1 MLVFI
6 EDERTF
12 VVRNAFASGGVLE
25 DPATGAAAAAFAGY
39 LRDRRWSHGGHF
51 VIRQGED
58 MGVPSVINVRLT
70 GKVGALVQV
79 GGKARVIVDQY

>member
-1 MLVFI
+1 
-6 EDERTF
+6 
-12 VVRNAFASGGVLE
+12 
-25 DPATGAAAAAFAGY
+25 
-39 LRDRRWSHGGHF
+39 
-51 VIRQGED
+51 